1 MNLQSEREVANTRE
15 KLRRLEARCEELQRD
30 DAADELVRDLTLHS
44 LRRMIN
50 QFKEEIA
57 RFECRQTARHS
68 SA

>member
-1 MNLQSEREVANTRE
+1 MSLQSEREVANTRE
-15 KLRRLEARCEELQRD
+15 KLRRLETRCEELQRD
-30 DAADELVRDLTLHS
+30 DSADKLVRDLTLQS

-57 RFECRQTARHS
+57 RFECRQAARPS